1 MQFLDSQQRRQQNCQ
16 PCQQI
21 SQQFTG
27 ALRVLATMAHL
38 LAIVGYA

>member
-1 MQFLDSQQRRQQNCQ
+1 MHFLDSQQCHQHNSQQR
-16 PCQQI
+16 QQI

-27 ALRVLATMAHL
+27 ALRVLAGALHL